1 MINVC
6 IILLTIIYSST
17 YLLSSTME
25 PFNKIPAEAVYV
37 LIAAVGGTTRY
48 LQHYLNEGIF
58 AWKHF
63 LAHVFVSSFSGYM
76 FYLFA
81 TNVFGF
87 PDTTVAIFAGLGGW
101 MGVEALKMIETYLRD
116 KFKTDKDE

>member
-1 MINVC
+1 
-6 IILLTIIYSST
+6 
-17 YLLSSTME
+17 ME
-25 PFNKIPAEAVYV
+25 PFNKIPAESIYV
-37 LIAAVGGTTRY
+37 VIAAAGGVTRY

-63 LAHVFVSSFSGYM
+63 TAHVFVSSFSGWM

-81 TNVFGF
+81 IDIFGF

-101 MGVEALKMIETYLRD
+101 MGVEALKMVETFIKKKID
-116 KFKTDKDE
+116 K